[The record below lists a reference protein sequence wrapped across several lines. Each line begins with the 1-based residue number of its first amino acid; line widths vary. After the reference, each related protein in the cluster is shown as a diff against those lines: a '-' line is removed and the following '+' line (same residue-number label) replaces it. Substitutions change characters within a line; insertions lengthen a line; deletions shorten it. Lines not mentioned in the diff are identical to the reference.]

1 MGFGAL
7 AVGLVFLFNPNINV
21 MDFIPDFIG
30 LWIVCA
36 SLKRL
41 AQINSDIFESR
52 KLFFK
57 LSLVELAKT
66 FSALFVSSTDSTG
79 YLLFAFVFGVIEC
92 ILFTLATRELFI
104 GIENLGMRHS
114 SSAVL
119 ATKKRKSGKFRDV
132 TTCLQRYMLV
142 FYYTRTLCAVL
153 PEFTEL
159 QSDTVVSSNR
169 IILSQ
174 FKGIFYIFGGLVVTV
189 LGIIYIKRVVSF
201 FSSCRRD
208 EPFILSLE
216 ESYGKFLS
224 INKNYIHSGR
234 IKLVLVIY
242 AAAVLLT
249 YNPTSDGLIEF
260 PLVLCGVL
268 LITASLF
275 LAHRNKRVLW
285 VLPTAGVT
293 SVLSVVDYVKKN
305 AFYSDNT
312 KFEDIFHMDAA
323 MDEYLPIN
331 NLALVE
337 YILLIVA
344 FAVLTS
350 AILRCAADDTN
361 CALSLNALTLSPNE
375 DELREIKGA
384 TSKYSTVIT
393 SLMAV
398 TLMLYAVLTKLAL
411 IAGEQSAFIDKNDIN
426 IPQIIFS
433 WMSFGANAL
442 TVAWF
447 VSVILFIAFARKRI
461 YGCVYNWSVTAEN

>member
-41 AQINSDIFESR
+41 AQINSDVAEAR
-52 KLFFK
+52 KLFFE
-57 LSLVELAKT
+57 LSLVELGKT
-66 FSALFVSSTDSTG
+66 FSVLLVSSTDSTG

-92 ILFTLATRELFI
+92 IMFTLAIRELFV

-114 SSAVL
+114 SIAVL
-119 ATKKRKSGKFRDV
+119 ASRTTRTGRVKDKSTELERF
-132 TTCLQRYMLV
+132 MLV
-142 FYYTRTLCAVL
+142 FYYIRTLCAVL

-159 QSDTVVSSNR
+159 QSDSVISNHR

-174 FKGIFYIFGGLVVTV
+174 FKGIFYVFGGLVVTV
-189 LGIIYIKRVVSF
+189 LGIVYIKRVVSF
-201 FSSCRRD
+201 FSACRRD
-208 EPFILSLE
+208 EPFILSLC
-216 ESYGKFLS
+216 ESYGEFLS
-224 INKNYIHSGR
+224 INKNYVHSGR
-234 IKLVLVIY
+234 MKLVLVIY

-249 YNPTSDGLIEF
+249 YNPTSDGLIEL

-268 LITASLF
+268 LITAALL

-285 VLPTAGVT
+285 VLPAAGVM

-337 YILLIVA
+337 YILLIAA
-344 FAVLTS
+344 FAVLTTV
-350 AILRCAADDTN
+350 ILRCAAEDTD

-375 DELREIKGA
+375 DELCEIKTA
-384 TSKYSTVIT
+384 TSKYSSVIT

-398 TLMLYAVLTKLAL
+398 TLMLYTALTKLAL

-442 TVAWF
+442 TAAWF
-447 VSVILFIAFARKRI
+447 ISVLLFIAFARKRI
-461 YGCVYNWSVTAEN
+461 YGCVYNWSVAAEN